1 MASKTVKD
9 TAKFIKQVA
18 AQKNVAAQKT
28 LESIIKAKVEARVK
42 ETLAEQQRQEES
54 ANK

>member
-1 MASKTVKD
+1 MASNTEKD
-9 TAKFIKQVA
+9 TEKFIKQVA

-42 ETLAEQQRQEES
+42 ETLAEQQNES
-54 ANK
+54 K